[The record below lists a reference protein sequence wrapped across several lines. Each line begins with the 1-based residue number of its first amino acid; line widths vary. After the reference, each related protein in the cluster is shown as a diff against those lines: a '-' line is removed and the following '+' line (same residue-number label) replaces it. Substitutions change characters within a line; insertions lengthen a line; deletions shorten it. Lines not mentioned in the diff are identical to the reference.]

1 MTDNGVFQG
10 IPNPPSSTS
19 DSYSQLNAFVHGPLF
34 SKHDKLQNRG
44 ESARAAPP
52 PRPKEASRSQVQD
65 QSRFHRQSYHH
76 LPRRPLLRHAVD
88 SYRPET
94 SSRIFKT
101 ADSYGWEGTIEQE
114 LSDAMAD
121 LDVRPEGRGEG
132 GRGRWNGNRKRRFRG
147 KLLRAIEALRSSILK
162 SLRVRINWNMLSSN
176 AF

>member
-1 MTDNGVFQG
+1 MTDNGIFQG

-19 DSYSQLNAFVHGPLF
+19 DAHSKSNAFVHGPSF
-34 SKHDKLQNRG
+34 SKHDKPHNHG
-44 ESARAAPP
+44 ESAQAAPP
-52 PRPKEASRSQVQD
+52 PRPKEASRSQAQD
-65 QSRFHRQSYHH
+65 QSRFHRQSYH
-76 LPRRPLLRHAVD
+76 LPRRPLLRRTVD
-88 SYRPET
+88 SYRPEA

-147 KLLRAIEALRSSILK
+147 RLLRAIEPLRSSILE
-162 SLRVRINWNMLSSN
+162 SLHAHLTRIC
-176 AF
+176 

>member
-1 MTDNGVFQG
+1 MTDNGIFQG
-10 IPNPPSSTS
+10 IPNPPSSTQS
-19 DSYSQLNAFVHGPLF
+19 NAFVHGPSS
-34 SKHDKLQNRG
+34 SKHDKLQNQ
-44 ESARAAPP
+44 AAPP
-52 PRPKEASRSQVQD
+52 PHPKEASRSQAQN

-76 LPRRPLLRHAVD
+76 LPRRPLLCRAVD

-162 SLRVRINWNMLSSN
+162 SLRVRINWNMLTSN

>member
-1 MTDNGVFQG
+1 MTDNGIFQG
-10 IPNPPSSTS
+10 IPNPPPSTF
-19 DSYSQLNAFVHGPLF
+19 DPHSQSNAFVHGPSF
-34 SKHDKLQNRG
+34 SKHDKLQNHG
-44 ESARAAPP
+44 ESAQAAPP
-52 PRPKEASRSQVQD
+52 PRPKEASRSQAQD

-76 LPRRPLLRHAVD
+76 LPRRPLLRRAVD

-101 ADSYGWEGTIEQE
+101 ADSYSWERTIEQE

-147 KLLRAIEALRSSILK
+147 KLLRAIEALRSGILK
-162 SLRVRINWNMLSSN
+162 S
-176 AF
+176 

>member
-1 MTDNGVFQG
+1 MTDNGIFQG
-10 IPNPPSSTS
+10 IPNPPSSVS
-19 DSYSQLNAFVHGPLF
+19 DLLFQSNAFMHGPSF
-34 SKHDKLQNRG
+34 SKHDKLRNHG

-52 PRPKEASRSQVQD
+52 PRPKEASRSQAQG

-76 LPRRPLLRHAVD
+76 LPRRPLLRRAVD

-101 ADSYGWEGTIEQE
+101 ADSYGWGTIEQE

-147 KLLRAIEALRSSILK
+147 KLLQLLK
-162 SLRVRINWNMLSSN
+162 HFVPAS
-176 AF
+176 